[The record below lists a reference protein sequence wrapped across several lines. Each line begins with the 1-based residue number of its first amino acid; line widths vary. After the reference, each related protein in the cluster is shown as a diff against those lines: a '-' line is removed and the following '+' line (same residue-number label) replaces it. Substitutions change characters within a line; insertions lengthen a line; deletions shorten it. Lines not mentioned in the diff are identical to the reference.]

1 MRGHQSQEVVRMRLA
16 IIELLAVAFVAPTW
30 GEPSRLVLTAD
41 EAVERA
47 LFENAE
53 VAVRAAE
60 LAAAQAEAKAA
71 GRPPP
76 LTLSLSPAT
85 IWEQLEAA
93 VSAVLDISGRRKWAS
108 RAARH
113 ELAATVAGNEEFR
126 LELAAS
132 TRSSY
137 WRLCVAQ
144 ERMALAG
151 DQVRLAEELQ
161 QSTTRL
167 VAAGVAKG
175 VDRDRSDNELAE
187 ARLESEQAQ
196 AAIRQAQTEL
206 ATLLQ
211 LPPETEI
218 QAADRL
224 PEPGPGAPRGAD
236 LQELALAS
244 RPALRRVGALVRAAL
259 ARAGVAGAERYP
271 DLEFSLEREEELNFG
286 RALLE
291 LPLIDFGTIKYGR
304 RAARARAEAALIEVD
319 VVEAEIRQEVQSAAD
334 TLSAARTAERRLRE
348 ELIPRQEDIVSRLQH
363 GYEARSVNFLDVL
376 EAQTMLQELRAEWL
390 DAVMDRLDAH
400 VRLERAL
407 GVALEEIENA
417 DHDN

>member
-1 MRGHQSQEVVRMRLA
+1 MRLS
-16 IIELLAVAFVAPTW
+16 IVGLIAVGLSAPTW
-30 GEPSRLVLTAD
+30 GEPSRLVLTAE

-47 LFENAE
+47 LSENAE
-53 VAVRAAE
+53 VVVRAAE

-76 LTLSLSPAT
+76 LSLSLSPAT

-137 WRLCVAQ
+137 WRLCAAQ
-144 ERMALAG
+144 ERLAVAEG
-151 DQVRLAEELQ
+151 QVRLAEELRQ
-161 QSTTRL
+161 ATARL
-167 VAAGVAKG
+167 VVAGVAKG
-175 VDRDRSDNELAE
+175 VDRDRSDNQLAK

-218 QAADRL
+218 QAADDL
-224 PEPGPGAPRGAD
+224 PEPGPGALRGAD
-236 LQELALAS
+236 LQEIALAS
-244 RPALRRVGALVRAAL
+244 RPAMRRVGALAEAAL

-271 DLEFSLEREEELNFG
+271 DLELSLEREEELNFG

-291 LPLIDFGTIKYGR
+291 LPLIDFGTIRHGK
-304 RAARARAEAALIEVD
+304 RAAQARAEAALAEVD
-319 VVEAEIRQEVQSAAD
+319 VVAAEIRQEVQSAAD
-334 TLSAARTAERRLRE
+334 TLSAGRTTERCLRE
-348 ELIPRQEDIVSRLQH
+348 ELIPRQEGIASRLQR
-363 GYEARSVNFLDVL
+363 GYEARSVSYLDVL
-376 EAQTMLQELRAEWL
+376 EAQTQLQELRAEWL
-390 DAVMDRLDAH
+390 DAVMDRLDAR

-407 GVALEEIENA
+407 GASLEEIANA
-417 DHDN
+417 DHAD